1 MPKLPFQKPEVAF
14 QMPKQ
19 LPVYPIILNMKH
31 LYIKIAFHFKIALL
45 ILTLQ

>member
-31 LYIKIAFHFKIALL
+31 LYIKIALL
-45 ILTLQ
+45 FISKLLY